1 MKLNIEFLDAR
12 DSHIYVYRSLRAQSL
27 RESPTAFGSSF
38 EQEACL
44 REPDFI
50 ARIRPRDKVSGI
62 LGAFSSSNR
71 LVGILGFYREDR
83 SKCQHI
89 GSLRSMYVVPE
100 FRRQGIGAMLLD
112 RALEHARQ
120 LEGLRQIILTVTAN
134 NVAAVSLYKS
144 RGFTRFGLEPDA
156 LFVEG
161 VYYDAEHLIL
171 RLDRED

>member
-1 MKLNIEFLDAR
+1 
-12 DSHIYVYRSLRAQSL
+12 
-27 RESPTAFGSSF
+27 
-38 EQEACL
+38 
-44 REPDFI
+44 
-50 ARIRPRDKVSGI
+50 
-62 LGAFSSSNR
+62 
-71 LVGILGFYREDR
+71 
-83 SKCQHI
+83 
-89 GSLRSMYVVPE
+89 MYVVPE

-171 RLDRED
+171 RLDRTIASDKIEAG